1 MAGRA
6 IIQRFGRLGTQT
18 DQAWIESLFG
28 HVNSDWPH
36 LEKIRNPSDLALE
49 LDRVRTDYNTL
60 ALPPASATFPQA
72 RPEHGRTPTTRSGH
86 EPGCLATIQ
95 GTNWRRKPSP
105 CRSSA

>member
-1 MAGRA
+1 MSDNGQQMRSRFTKQFMACRA

-36 LEKIRNPSDLALE
+36 LEKIRNPSELALE

-60 ALPPASATFPQA
+60 ALHAGIGYVSAGQT
-72 RPEHGRTPTTRSGH
+72 
-86 EPGCLATIQ
+86 
-95 GTNWRRKPSP
+95 
-105 CRSSA
+105 